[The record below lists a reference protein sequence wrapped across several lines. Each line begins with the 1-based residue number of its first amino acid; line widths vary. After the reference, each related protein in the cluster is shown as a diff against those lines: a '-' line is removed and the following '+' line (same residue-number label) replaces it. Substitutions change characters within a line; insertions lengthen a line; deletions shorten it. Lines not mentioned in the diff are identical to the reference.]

1 MPTFSFSPDECI
13 EETKQSKQYCVEVEN
28 NSSDNS
34 ESCMSYSG
42 DMYDSK
48 VVTSLETTE
57 EIDDTLDD
65 SNDKESAEEDG
76 DLRHLIVFPWY
87 DSNDYLNL
95 IIQKLQK

>member
-1 MPTFSFSPDECI
+1 MPTLSFSPDECI
-13 EETKQSKQYCVEVEN
+13 EETKQSS

-65 SNDKESAEEDG
+65 SDDKESAEEDG
-76 DLRHLIVFPWY
+76 DLIVFPWY

-95 IIQKLQK
+95 IIQKLQKWK